1 MSDVTCEQRRADVV
15 GARLRSEPLAFAR
28 IPDLPALFLDF
39 LSDFE
44 KVADF
49 YRGGRLLL
57 PLTMADAAALRERA
71 RRVAARLLER
81 EELCRILHEQN
92 ARWGASEATL
102 RAIDELAEPETI
114 AIVTGQQA
122 GLFTGPLLTLYKA
135 WTAVGVARSLR
146 AKGMRAVPI
155 FWIHSEDH
163 DLKEATACGLLGR
176 DGEWVKVPYPISP
189 EEEGKPVGAILL
201 DERADA
207 ALATLLGALPDS
219 EFLPEVEA
227 LLRAAYA
234 KGCSLTDAF
243 ARAMARLT
251 AEAGLVLLDPADE
264 RLKRLTV
271 RVLEQIVREWPRV
284 IAAFGAHSERVKAR
298 GYRLQIHPER
308 ASAFLFLLEDGR
320 RRALLGEGG
329 RFTLRDGGKTFTREE
344 LLREIAEHPARFS
357 PNVVLRPV
365 VQDALLPTLAYVGG
379 PSEIAY
385 FAQLGPVYEACDV
398 PEPLLCPRASLTL
411 VEPRAAELLK
421 KYGLALTD
429 LFAGVNAVHQRLIE
443 RTLEANHASLFD
455 EARAAVTEAVRKLRP
470 LLREADPTLDRP
482 LDRAEEAMHRQIE
495 TLRQHY
501 LRARA
506 RRDEV
511 LARHARRLVLALAP
525 DGMLQER
532 AMTIFYFLA
541 RYGDGVVRVIREAIA
556 LGNHA
561 HHVLFL

>member
-1 MSDVTCEQRRADVV
+1 MGDVTCEQRRAEVV
-15 GARLRSEPLAFAR
+15 GASFRSEPLAFAR
-28 IPDLPALFLDF
+28 IPDLPTLFLDF

-57 PLTMADAAALRERA
+57 PLTREDAAALRERA
-71 RRVAARLLER
+71 RRVAARLPER
-81 EELCRILHEQN
+81 EALCRVLREQN

-102 RAIDELAEPETI
+102 TAIRELAEPETV

-135 WTAVGVARSLR
+135 WTAIGAARLLR
-146 AKGMRAVPI
+146 AWGIRAVPI

-163 DLKEATACGLLGR
+163 DLKEATECGLLGR
-176 DGEWVKVPYPISP
+176 DGEWVKVPYPIAP
-189 EEEGKPVGAILL
+189 EEEGKPASAILL

-219 EFLPEVEA
+219 EFLPEIEA

-234 KGCSLTDAF
+234 KGLSLTDAF
-243 ARAMARLT
+243 ARAMVRLT
-251 AEAGLVLLDPADE
+251 AEEGLVLLDPADE
-264 RLKRLTV
+264 RLKRLTAG
-271 RVLEQIVREWPRV
+271 VLERIVREWPRV

-308 ASAFLFLLEDGR
+308 AGAFLFLLDDGR
-320 RRALLGEGG
+320 RRPLIGEGE
-329 RFTLRDGGKTFTREE
+329 RFALRDGGRAFTREE
-344 LLREIAEHPARFS
+344 LLREIVEHPARFS
-357 PNVVLRPV
+357 PNVALRPV

-385 FAQLGPVYEACDV
+385 FAQLRPVYEACEV
-398 PEPLLCPRASLTL
+398 PEPLLCPRVSLTL
-411 VEPRAAELLK
+411 VEPRAAELLMR
-421 KYGLALTD
+421 YGLALTD
-429 LFAGVNAVHQRLIE
+429 LFAGIAAIHQRLIE

-470 LLREADPTLDRP
+470 LLREADPTLERP

-501 LRARA
+501 LRARP
-506 RRDEV
+506 RRDEA

-525 DGMLQER
+525 HGMPQER
-532 AMTIFYFLA
+532 AMTVFYFLA
-541 RYGDGVVRVIREAIA
+541 RYGDRVARAIREAIA
-556 LGNHA
+556 LGNRA